1 MPRTESG
8 RERGRG
14 AASPERRVKRRRVAE
29 GCRRVGWS
37 ARPLKWRSERV
48 GHLGASSIWN
58 SPSSISSSHITH
70 QHPEHR
76 ADGEAGDGVRGERLD
91 PLGACKGGA
100 LAGHAPT
107 DTSDTPRTPLGHP
120 GHPPLDAQARGSRRG
135 PLGRPPSIQGRPS
148 EGTTAVR
155 RTRRPTPISLL

>member
-1 MPRTESG
+1 MARTKSGARARAGRSVPGAPREKAASG
-8 RERGRG
+8 RGLP
-14 AASPERRVKRRRVAE
+14 ASRVECAPSRVAVGE
-29 GCRRVGWS
+29 GGTSRGQQHVELS
-37 ARPLKWRSERV
+37 FEHQQQP
-48 GHLGASSIWN
+48 
-58 SPSSISSSHITH
+58 H

-91 PLGACKGGA
+91 PLRACKGGA
-100 LAGHAPT
+100 PAGHAPS
-107 DTSDTPRTPLGHP
+107 DTPDTPRTPLGHP